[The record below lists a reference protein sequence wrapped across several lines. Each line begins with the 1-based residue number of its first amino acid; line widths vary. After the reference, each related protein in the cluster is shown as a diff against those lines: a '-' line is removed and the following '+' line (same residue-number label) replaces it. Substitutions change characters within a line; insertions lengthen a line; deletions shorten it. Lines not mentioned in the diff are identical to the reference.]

1 LQTKNLDRRLG
12 LADEI
17 GNNTGENVEAPIIG
31 VEQISWKE
39 NGEKKITNDR
49 GEELVKI
56 LQTEILRNLI
66 P

>member
-1 LQTKNLDRRLG
+1 M
-12 LADEI
+12 ADEI